1 MVTFLFICFVALVFY
16 KSLKKDKHNAKADA
30 EKMMSIPAFSVKA
43 KPMST
48 VSRVLNLAF
57 SDKNNLDYFSFTP
70 NGYVVIRMANGNVMS
85 DYLRNMH
92 VDFVKYHG
100 MIQYEVKGGGK
111 KFSFMKISNLSD
123 NEWDAISGVLV
134 LAGSTRGKE
143 IFGRKYKNMEFIS
156 KAIRLIS

>member
-1 MVTFLFICFVALVFY
+1 MLTFLLICFIFFVFY
-16 KSLKKDKHNAKADA
+16 KALKKDKHNVYAD
-30 EKMMSIPAFSVKA
+30 EKKIMSIPAFSVQA

-70 NGYVVIRMANGNVMS
+70 NGYVVLRMANGNVMS
-85 DYLRNMH
+85 DHLRNMH

-111 KFSFMKISNLSD
+111 KFSFMKINNFSD

-134 LAGSTRGKE
+134 LAGSTRGKD
-143 IFGRKYKNMEFIS
+143 IFGRKYKSMEFIS